1 MDHGFRLKFLEDSLD
16 KFPILQ
22 ITDVAG
28 DLLATNALPD
38 TNTLVQGH
46 DRRQAVGATLHMHPT
61 SQEIIRNCHLVP
73 PVGKMHRR
81 APTEVAITTQ
91 NQDSHSLLPPFVHPQ
106 PLQPLPKP
114 LPSCP

>member
-46 DRRQAVGATLHMHPT
+46 DRRQAVGAPLHMHPT
-61 SQEIIRNCHLVP
+61 PQEVISDSDLVA

-81 APTEVAITTQ
+81 APPQEAITPQ
-91 NQDSHSLLPPFVHPQ
+91 SQDSHYRLL
-106 PLQPLPKP
+106 
-114 LPSCP
+114 